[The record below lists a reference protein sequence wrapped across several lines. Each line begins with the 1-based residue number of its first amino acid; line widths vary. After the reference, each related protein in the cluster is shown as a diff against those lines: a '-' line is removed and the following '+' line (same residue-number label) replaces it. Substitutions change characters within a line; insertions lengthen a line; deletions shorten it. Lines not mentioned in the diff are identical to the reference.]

1 MHIET
6 HLLQSSLACYCY
18 PICSY
23 QAYCVNNR
31 QRFGEEEIFRTARE
45 TKSFMVFDKDANN
58 NSREPIHGLLYNQ
71 YNLITVYDAPSSQ
84 NNVLSVTE

>member
-6 HLLQSSLACYCY
+6 HPLQSSLACYRY

-45 TKSFMVFDKDANN
+45 TKSFMVWM
-58 NSREPIHGLLYNQ
+58 RIIILV
-71 YNLITVYDAPSSQ
+71 NLFMAYSII
-84 NNVLSVTE
+84 NII